1 MMPQGE
7 HGSAIRIRALR
18 VTFRN
23 AVHNARRLD
32 PHRRKMMMAH
42 AARRGTEILD
52 GIRESDDGS
61 FSAELDVLADE
72 INAAAA
78 PARQN

>member
-1 MMPQGE
+1 
-7 HGSAIRIRALR
+7 
-18 VTFRN
+18 
-23 AVHNARRLD
+23 
-32 PHRRKMMMAH
+32 MMAH
-42 AARRGTEILD
+42 AARRGTEILA

-61 FSAELDVLADE
+61 FSAELDLLADE